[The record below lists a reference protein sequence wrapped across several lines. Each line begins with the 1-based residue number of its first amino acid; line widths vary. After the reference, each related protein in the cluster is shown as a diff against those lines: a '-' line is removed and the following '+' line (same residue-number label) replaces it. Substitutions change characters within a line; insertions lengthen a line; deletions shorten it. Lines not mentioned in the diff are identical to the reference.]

1 MIVWL
6 PSIKRP
12 ACNGAMIRRHFVPLR
27 GTQSLRGPALRGF
40 PRYCPYNNFI
50 IWRAPLTF
58 SHRSGVAPYT
68 SSCELAGSCVFGKQS
83 PEILLLQPKPMLR
96 SGSSKSQAPN
106 YKQYLITKILN
117 SKRFEFENWN
127 FKFVCDLGFVIWNS
141 QCEALVGQALSR
153 TYGRFFAEFLNEESL
168 VPLRLLASPTC
179 VGLRYDF

>member
-1 MIVWL
+1 MTRASGSEDI
-6 PSIKRP
+6 
-12 ACNGAMIRRHFVPLR
+12 
-27 GTQSLRGPALRGF
+27 QSKLHISP
-40 PRYCPYNNFI
+40 
-50 IWRAPLTF
+50 PLTF
-58 SHRSGVAPYT
+58 SHRSGVTPYT

-83 PEILLLQPKPMLR
+83 PEILLLQPKPLLR
-96 SGSSKSQAPN
+96 SGSTKSQAPN